1 MNSLFD
7 AEQMDMPLEEKYPWM
22 RTKNFV
28 CVKEISLLDKIV
40 EDARKSGKCVIDL
53 ETSGLDLR
61 VIDGKPA
68 TFIAG
73 FCLTADGNTGYYVP
87 VNHGMEDEGQ
97 FIRSDTWNLDL
108 EEVRPR
114 IQTILDECVT
124 IYHNASYDHAILE
137 NWGFK
142 VRQGTDKKVTLAFPT
157 QQKIDAPEI
166 PWHDTYV
173 LARLQDVTRR
183 GNGLKELSKEFLGM
197 EMIEIRDLFHDDQEI
212 RFYLLDPNKKDTL
225 YYGCSDAICTW
236 HLFDRVKYVEQE
248 QPIVYWMER
257 RTIRTVREMAKNRI
271 FVDRDLLLQK
281 RAFLTNALARVEEQA
296 NELLGEPINLSSQK
310 VVAKI
315 LTERYFLPLKE
326 VDENGKETIHTD
338 EESLSKYKDRCALV
352 PLILKHRDI
361 VKTIGTYV
369 EKLLSNTDKDST
381 VKFDFKQLG
390 TETGRFSCS
399 GGDPETGFS
408 GVNIQAMTK
417 PAKKKKIKGMTDEQ
431 IMETY
436 GSGYFLRSCF
446 KARNGYKIAAI
457 DYSGE
462 ELRVA
467 ANVSNEE
474 VWIKSFNE
482 GDGDLHTE
490 TAALV
495 FNTRKVEPE
504 QRDMAK
510 CVDPSTL
517 ICVDGQITRIGSLST
532 VRTPDT
538 FVDMTEGKKIFV
550 GNENKRISQFYSNGK
565 GKRLLVISR
574 QGVIACSENHKFV
587 LSDGTQKRASDLNKG
602 DLLELANYP
611 RGRSEDGKVNINP
624 FLNGRMNTTFFAETN
639 PDLAYVMGMFLGDGC
654 SGKNGVS
661 IATGGHGKYI
671 EWQGEV
677 AKSLEKVG
685 FKTRVNPNRINS
697 SGGTSG
703 KVYFG
708 SRHTISIL
716 HQLGMQTEDG
726 KKNFLIPDHILNA
739 STEVKFSFLAGLVDT
754 DGTVSKKDGIIS
766 ITTKSWEMCQD
777 LCSLL
782 GSLGIG
788 FSVDPNFNKTYN
800 RYYFRVHISKDA
812 NGQIRSRSRCSWKKA
827 LITDCNQSFQ
837 KKVKSN
843 PVKMILNIEDG
854 DLVDIEVDS
863 EEHLYI
869 SNGFLTHNTLN
880 FQTLYGGGPSAIAG
894 ATGCTKEKA
903 KEYQM
908 KMMGGLK
915 NLQRWIDKV
924 KKDVKKNKYCET
936 PFGRRRSVDRFLQ
949 DLNNRAEVAAAERLA
964 TNTPIQGSGGDIMKL
979 AMIKTQEYAD
989 QNNGEVRLLITVH
1002 DELVFEVLEEK
1013 MDVHLPNLMNIMSLS
1028 GILQGALKW
1037 RVPLSMDCEVGD
1049 SWDVDYEYFESK
1061 PEQIGKLI
1069 GSLKKMK
1076 ARQFGLDPETLKPLA
1091 KEAPS
1096 QPSLP
1101 PEPEKPVEVEVDDL
1115 APIVT
1120 TEQAGVSKALDV
1132 FKIATSGGIPDEDA
1146 MKQAI
1151 EAYLKIAPPK
1161 VYSEK
1166 GVKSLSSDELLTEL
1180 TKIPLSWKPYSYT
1193 LNRVITKRDLAV
1205 LNMIIEESS
1214 GGNNES
1220 VILRPDGTV
1229 VLSKKLDAI
1238 RFDILA
1244 RHYKL

>member
-173 LARLQDVTRR
+173 LARLQDVSRR

-197 EMIEIRDLFHDDQEI
+197 GMIEIRDLFHDDQEI

-236 HLFDRVKYVEQE
+236 HLFDRVKCVEQE

-315 LTERYFLPLKE
+315 LTERYLLPLKE

-431 IMETY
+431 IIETY

-446 KARNGYKIAAI
+446 KARDGYKIAAI

-510 CVDPSTL
+510 
-517 ICVDGQITRIGSLST
+517 I
-532 VRTPDT
+532 
-538 FVDMTEGKKIFV
+538 
-550 GNENKRISQFYSNGK
+550 
-565 GKRLLVISR
+565 
-574 QGVIACSENHKFV
+574 
-587 LSDGTQKRASDLNKG
+587 
-602 DLLELANYP
+602 
-611 RGRSEDGKVNINP
+611 
-624 FLNGRMNTTFFAETN
+624 
-639 PDLAYVMGMFLGDGC
+639 
-654 SGKNGVS
+654 
-661 IATGGHGKYI
+661 
-671 EWQGEV
+671 
-677 AKSLEKVG
+677 
-685 FKTRVNPNRINS
+685 
-697 SGGTSG
+697 
-703 KVYFG
+703 
-708 SRHTISIL
+708 
-716 HQLGMQTEDG
+716 
-726 KKNFLIPDHILNA
+726 
-739 STEVKFSFLAGLVDT
+739 
-754 DGTVSKKDGIIS
+754 
-766 ITTKSWEMCQD
+766 
-777 LCSLL
+777 
-782 GSLGIG
+782 
-788 FSVDPNFNKTYN
+788 
-800 RYYFRVHISKDA
+800 
-812 NGQIRSRSRCSWKKA
+812 
-827 LITDCNQSFQ
+827 
-837 KKVKSN
+837 
-843 PVKMILNIEDG
+843 
-854 DLVDIEVDS
+854 
-863 EEHLYI
+863 
-869 SNGFLTHNTLN
+869 LN
-880 FQTLYGGGPSAIAG
+880 FQTLYGGGPSAIAN

-915 NLQRWIDKV
+915 NLQRWFDKV

-1076 ARQFGLDPETLKPLA
+1076 ARQFGLDSETLKPLA

-1101 PEPEKPVEVEVDDL
+1101 PEPEKPVEVEVDEL